1 MKTHSDRD
9 LGHKGDQDKTAV
21 AHHIYK
27 KINKTIYKM

>member
-21 AHHIYK
+21 AHYK
-27 KINKTIYKM
+27 KNNTIYKM